1 MIHWVELKG
10 SARKKTNFL
19 PKVHYKQ
26 QQQQRTW
33 YRMLIFHEDH
43 PANEAT
49 SNGPAIYVPSF

>member
-19 PKVHYKQ
+19 PKVHYK
-26 QQQQRTW
+26 QQRTW